1 VVADNTERP
10 AGPEELAPT
19 AAGLVA
25 VAAESEADHS
35 CDARISELHEDVQAS
50 KREATR
56 HRGCS
61 TTGLRSAAI
70 GFATVLNSIFM
81 KRIVVFVAG
90 SLAAAG
96 LYAQGPESIK
106 VKETVDSLVA
116 KNTEAK
122 GGAQALAAVTSLKLQ
137 GKMVVNDGKLE
148 LGYSVVKK
156 RPGAVREE
164 TTLQGMTLINAFDGT
179 EGWKISP
186 FQGRKDPEKVS
197 ADDAKELIEDAE
209 IDGPLINWKEKGS
222 TVEYLGTEDVDGTP
236 AHKLRVVRKNGDI
249 NYVYLDPDHFLEIR
263 VITQRMKNGAQVE
276 TETDIGDYEKIN
288 GVFFPFSLEGGPKG
302 STDKQKVVIDK
313 AEANTPIDDTIFK
326 FPATASK

>member
-1 VVADNTERP
+1 MPRSLRHGVALR
-10 AGPEELAPT
+10 
-19 AAGLVA
+19 
-25 VAAESEADHS
+25 AEKF
-35 CDARISELHEDVQAS
+35 R
-50 KREATR
+50 RE
-56 HRGCS
+56 
-61 TTGLRSAAI
+61 
-70 GFATVLNSIFM
+70 FESILM

-90 SLAAAG
+90 SLVAAG

-106 VKETVDSLVA
+106 VQETVDTLVA

-156 RPGAVREE
+156 KPGAVREE
-164 TTLQGMTLINAFDGT
+164 TTLQGMTRIDAFDGT
-179 EGWKISP
+179 QGWKISP

-263 VITQRMKNGAQVE
+263 VITQRDKNGAKVE

-288 GVFFPFSLEGGPKG
+288 GVYFPFSVEGGEKG
-302 STDKQKVVIDK
+302 STDKQKIVFEK
-313 AEANTPIDDTIFK
+313 AEANTPIDDNIFK